1 VRLTARGLL
10 LRGLLA
16 GVAGGLVASLVALVV
31 AWPALDA
38 AVALEAAASRAHS
51 AAGVTSP
58 GHEVVVGRGVQ
69 RLGGVAGLA
78 LVGAV
83 LGAGLAIAQV
93 RASEVPAFRRSLHL
107 GVGVLA
113 AVVIIPQLR
122 YPALPPGSPATG
134 GDHLGAVV
142 VGVGVVAAYLLTRG
156 TARER
161 GVLSPVVEVGLVAGA
176 VVLALV
182 GGAVLPDRTGDSG
195 LPGDLLWDFRVGA
208 LATQVVLVTATAALL
223 GVFLD
228 LAQRRAALGMSPQP
242 VGVAPAASGGPE
254 GPEGPVG
261 YAPPSGSVGSVRPPV
276 VPRAPT
282 GKPGPAR
289 PAPPA

>member
-1 VRLTARGLL
+1 MRLTVRGLL

-16 GVAGGLVASLVALVV
+16 GLAGGLVASLVALVL

-38 AVALEAAASRAHS
+38 AVALETAASQAH
-51 AAGVTSP
+51 ADAGVTPP
-58 GHEVVVGRGVQ
+58 GHEVVVGRRVQ

-83 LGAGLAIAQV
+83 LGAGLAVVQA
-93 RASEVPAFRRSLHL
+93 RASGVPAFRRSLHL
-107 GVGVLA
+107 GVAVLV
-113 AVVIIPQLR
+113 AVVAIPQLR
-122 YPALPPGSPATG
+122 YPALPPGSPASG
-134 GDHLGAVV
+134 GDPLGALV
-142 VGVGVVAAYLLTRG
+142 VGVGVVAVHLL
-156 TARER
+156 ARRAARQR
-161 GVLSPVVEVGLVAGA
+161 GVLSPVAEVGLVAAA

-223 GVFLD
+223 GIFLD
-228 LAQRRAALGMSPQP
+228 LAQRRAVLGTSPPP
-242 VGVAPAASGGPE
+242 VGVVPPGSAGTPGGPA
-254 GPEGPVG
+254 GLPE
-261 YAPPSGSVGSVRPPV
+261 R
-276 VPRAPT
+276 
-282 GKPGPAR
+282 AR